1 MKTNFQKGS
10 SISIIFLCKGIER
23 KNYPSIYIVENIQKM
38 CLSFSTLN
46 YIDIQNIE
54 ICIFMPDLLFK
65 MYYQFLKFYINN
77 SIINQIK
84 IYESYEEINTDYSLF
99 LDEDI
104 ENRIDRCLL
113 LNTNFFE
120 NIKEIKQNGN
130 SSLFKRNYFSK

>member
-1 MKTNFQKGS
+1 MKTNTQKGS
-10 SISIIFLCKGIER
+10 KISIIIFCNGIER

-54 ICIFMPDLLFK
+54 IALFLPDLLFK

-84 IYESYEEINTDYSLF
+84 IYESYEEINADYSLF

-104 ENRIDRCLL
+104 ESRIDRCLL

-120 NIKEIKQNGN
+120 NINEIKQNGN